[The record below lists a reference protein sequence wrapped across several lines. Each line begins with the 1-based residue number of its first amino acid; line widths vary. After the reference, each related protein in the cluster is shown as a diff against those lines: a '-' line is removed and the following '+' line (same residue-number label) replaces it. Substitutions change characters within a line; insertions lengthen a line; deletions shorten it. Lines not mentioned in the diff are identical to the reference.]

1 MRMLTTSKP
10 WLVRGIIF
18 AAVATILVWE
28 VTSKTF
34 ARYLASE
41 APERALALDA
51 RQPTALL
58 NLAEQKIGIDAPT
71 TADSRVQSLSAG
83 DSQVRTMTE
92 SALRESP
99 LNARGLRILG
109 QLANK
114 VHDETRAM
122 QFMQMSAQYSM
133 NEFVAQAWLAD
144 KNFEKKDYASALHHA
159 DILLRKWNQFLNYVL
174 PMLAQIAEDK
184 DGSEDLRKLL
194 AENPPWRAAFFGK
207 LPQGI
212 SDARTPLNLLVALKD
227 TPNPPNIDDLRSYL
241 DFLVQRKFYSLAY
254 YAWLQLLPA
263 EQLNNLG
270 LLFNGRFETPPSG
283 IPFDWV
289 ITPGTGVTI
298 DRVSVPDFDDGR
310 VLEVAFQQGRVDLGS
325 VAQLVALPAGKYQ
338 FQSKFT
344 GEVVGQRGLKWRVT
358 CAGGANI
365 GESSMIAGRTPT
377 WKTIEIQFDVPG
389 RDCPAQYLHLDLDAR
404 MSSEQFVS
412 GMVRFGD
419 LRIVHADAA
428 NK

>member
-1 MRMLTTSKP
+1 MRMLTSAKP

-18 AAVATILVWE
+18 AAVATMLVWE
-28 VTSKTF
+28 VTSRSF
-34 ARYLASE
+34 ARYLARA
-41 APERALALDA
+41 APERALALNA
-51 RQPTALL
+51 RQATALL

-71 TADSRVQSLSAG
+71 ADSRVQALSAE
-83 DSQVRTMTE
+83 DTQIRTMAE
-92 SALRESP
+92 SALHENP

-109 QLANK
+109 QLANRA
-114 VHDETRAM
+114 HDETRAM

-133 NEFVAQAWLAD
+133 NEFIAQAWLAD
-144 KNFEKKDYASALHHA
+144 KNLEKKDYASALRQV
-159 DILLRKWNQFLNYVL
+159 DILLRKWNQFMNYVL
-174 PMLAQIAEDK
+174 PMLAQIAESE
-184 DGSEDLRKLL
+184 DGKEDLRKLL
-194 AENPPWRAAFFGK
+194 AENPPWRAAFFGA
-207 LPQGI
+207 LPRGI

-227 TPNPPNIDDLRSYL
+227 TPNPPSVDDLRLYL

-263 EQLNNLG
+263 EQLNSLG

-283 IPFDWV
+283 VPFDWV
-289 ITPGTGVTI
+289 ITPGNGVTI

-310 VLEVAFQQGRVDLGS
+310 ALEVAFQQGRVDLGS
-325 VAQLVALPAGKYQ
+325 VTELVALPPGTYQ
-338 FQSKFT
+338 FQGKFT

-365 GESSMIAGRTPT
+365 GESSMIAGRTAT
-377 WKTIEIQFDVPG
+377 WKTIEFQFGVPG
-389 RDCPAQYLHLDLDAR
+389 GDCPAQYLHLDLDAR

-412 GMVRFGD
+412 GTVRFGD